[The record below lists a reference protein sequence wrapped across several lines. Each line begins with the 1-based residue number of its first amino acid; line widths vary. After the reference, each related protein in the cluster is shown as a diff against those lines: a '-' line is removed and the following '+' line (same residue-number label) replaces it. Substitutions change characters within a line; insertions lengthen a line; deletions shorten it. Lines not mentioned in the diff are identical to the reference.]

1 MTEHSAAHRPAFH
14 GVLFD
19 MDGTLIDTEPLWQAS
34 ERSMMAE
41 FGVAWTKSDEEH
53 CHGGSAERVCAYMA
67 DRVADTGQ
75 PRPDPG
81 FFEEGFERLMVSA
94 LSEQP
99 PALQPGGVEL
109 VAELAEA
116 DVPLA
121 LVSSSQRVLMDL
133 VLNHFDSDWF
143 GLTVS
148 ANDVTRF
155 KPDPLPY
162 RQGADG
168 IGVDPRWCIAIEDS
182 PTGIASAQAAGAFVV
197 AVSHGLDLVEGER
210 CRVIPDLSG
219 VTMQLLS
226 DWFVAPDFDSI
237 ALDDQ
242 QRNGV

>member
-1 MTEHSAAHRPAFH
+1 MDTHSAIHQPAFH

-34 ERSMMAE
+34 EREMMAE
-41 FGVAWTKSDEEH
+41 FGVEWTKADEQH

-67 DRVADTGQ
+67 DQVASTGQ
-75 PRPDPG
+75 PRPDPA
-81 FFEEGFERLMVSA
+81 FFEQGFERLMVAA
-94 LSEQP
+94 LTERP
-99 PALQPGGVEL
+99 PTLQPGGLEL
-109 VAELAEA
+109 VAELSEA

-133 VLNHFDSDWF
+133 VLSHFDPNWF

-148 ANDVTRF
+148 ANDVVRF

-168 IGVDPRWCIAIEDS
+168 IGVDPRWCVAIEDS
-182 PTGIASAQAAGAFVV
+182 PTGIASAQAAGTFVV
-197 AVSHGLDLVEGER
+197 AVSHGLDIKSSER
-210 CRVIPDLSG
+210 CHVIQNLAG
-219 VTMQLLS
+219 VTMADL
-226 DWFVAPDFDSI
+226 DAWFVVPDPDST

-242 QRNGV
+242 QRNRV